1 MDIRN
6 SILFPL
12 ISFNVIS
19 LIALMSFLQRP
30 DYHFKTQKS
39 LTILLNSTEYWYQN
53 PVTQILIVLGVA
65 IIILLTIRL
74 VIKRFKTKNAL
85 ENSRIA
91 QMQTV
96 LQQQMNPHFIF
107 NSLTSINHFVLQNK
121 PLESSRYL
129 TKFST
134 LIRKILD
141 NSAFEKVSLKEE
153 IEAIEIYMELE
164 ALRFKD
170 KFSYSIKI
178 NPDIDVNQI
187 KIIPF
192 IIQPFIESTI
202 RDNILNKSE
211 KGSILIQ
218 FQKSGK
224 QLICSIID
232 NGINKNYLNNTNK
245 EIHIKSDKSGTQI
258 AKQRIEIHN
267 KQNQRKILIYNEVLK
282 NHNQEITGNKTTIKY
297 PIN

>member
-1 MDIRN
+1 MDIKN

-12 ISFNVIS
+12 ININAIS
-19 LIALMSFLQRP
+19 AIAFMSVLHRHE
-30 DYHFKTQKS
+30 YYFKAQKS
-39 LTILLNSTEYWYQN
+39 FTVLLNTSEYWYQN
-53 PVTQILIVLGVA
+53 PVTQIILVLVIA
-65 IIILLTIRL
+65 ITILLAIRL
-74 VIKRFKTKNAL
+74 ALKRIKTKNAL

-129 TKFST
+129 TKFSI

-153 IEAIEIYMELE
+153 IEALEIYIELE
-164 ALRFKD
+164 ALRFKN
-170 KFSYSIKI
+170 KFSYNFKI

-192 IIQPFIESTI
+192 IIQPFVDSAI

-232 NGINKNYLNNTNK
+232 NGVNRNYLNNASK
-245 EIHIKSDKSGTQI
+245 EIQIKTDKSGTQI

-267 KQNQRKILIYNEVLK
+267 KQNQRKILIYTEVLR
-282 NHNQEITGNKTTIKY
+282 NHKQEITGNKTTIKY